1 MGVNTKIKCFK
12 SFNSLGVCINK
23 IYNISFLIYWMGV
36 NLQYDNIILYI
47 HFINFIFTTQVEPF

>member
-12 SFNSLGVCINK
+12 SFNLLGVCINK

-36 NLQYDNIILYI
+36 NLQYDNIILYR